1 MNSEPQTVPSS
12 QSDNNRIAL
21 MRICA
26 HAREDELLTA
36 LSVLG
41 PLLAV
46 ADVRK
51 PHAGLVMVRGRIGG
65 VGSAFNI
72 GEALVTRASVMLED
86 GTIGHAYLLGRSEGR
101 ARLAA
106 IVDAFGQNADKR
118 QLLEESLVAP
128 VSARLAQER
137 QRKAE
142 ETASTRVDF
151 FTLVRGENQ

>member
-1 MNSEPQTVPSS
+1 
-12 QSDNNRIAL
+12 
-21 MRICA
+21 
-26 HAREDELLTA
+26 
-36 LSVLG
+36 
-41 PLLAV
+41 
-46 ADVRK
+46 
-51 PHAGLVMVRGRIGG
+51 MVRGRIGG

-72 GEALVTRASVMLED
+72 GEALVTRASVMLEG
-86 GTIGHAYLLGRSEGR
+86 GTIGHAYLLGRSETR